1 MTSDQDGILNKPS
14 EYALSFEWSSQRQGV
29 ILSSFFWGYVILQ
42 IPGGELAAKF
52 GSKLLIIICIAVNS
66 AISILIPVS
75 AGLGGWQL
83 VCACRVLQGLS
94 QGFLYPSMHNII
106 GKWIPLQEK
115 SSLGT
120 IIYSGTKVARQYYV
134 SARCLVRSW
143 SECVDVVAALGRCR
157 APLLLLFTPC
167 PGLARVRAGSAHLG
181 TALQLLVS
189 GYIAQYWGWPAIFY
203 VNGTL
208 GILWTVFYI
217 FIGSASPK
225 TSGII
230 SEEEKVYIETSLGH
244 VGVQKKMKTP
254 WKSICTSIPFIA
266 LIIAHCGQNWGFYT
280 LLTEMPSYM
289 KQVLG
294 VDIKANGVMSALPYI
309 AMYVLSF
316 PLGFSADYILKKNW
330 LSITACRKISNSIG
344 QWGPALAL
352 IGLSYA
358 PADTAIAVAILTAVV
373 GLNAGHYTGY
383 MLVHIDMSPNFAGPL
398 MGITNCIAN
407 IISMIAPLIA
417 GAILV
422 DQSFFDWNSQRQ
434 GVILSSFLW
443 GYVILKIPGGE
454 LAAKFG
460 SKLLIIICIGVNSVV
475 SMFIPISASLGGWQ
489 LVCACRVLQG
499 LSQGFLYPSMHNIIG
514 KWIPI
519 QEKNSLGTIIYSVH
533 FKDPIIR
540 YSYKYRYS

>member
-167 PGLARVRAGSAHLG
+167 PGLARVRAGS
-181 TALQLLVS
+181 
-189 GYIAQYWGWPAIFY
+189 
-203 VNGTL
+203 
-208 GILWTVFYI
+208 
-217 FIGSASPK
+217 
-225 TSGII
+225 
-230 SEEEKVYIETSLGH
+230 
-244 VGVQKKMKTP
+244 
-254 WKSICTSIPFIA
+254 
-266 LIIAHCGQNWGFYT
+266 
-280 LLTEMPSYM
+280 
-289 KQVLG
+289 
-294 VDIKANGVMSALPYI
+294 
-309 AMYVLSF
+309 
-316 PLGFSADYILKKNW
+316 
-330 LSITACRKISNSIG
+330 